1 MAHDKESRITTQD
14 LWEQLFEAPSI
25 SSFLSD
31 ADSRD
36 LPAFADY
43 LKELAERKGELPE
56 TIIRRSNLDS
66 SFGHRLF
73 GGTRNPSRDTVLQ
86 LAFGFE
92 LTADE
97 AQLLMKIARVTA
109 LHPKVQRD
117 AVIAYGLHHQLTLV
131 ETQQLLYE
139 CGLPLIGGAK
149 HE

>member
-1 MAHDKESRITTQD
+1 MASDKESKITTQA
-14 LWEQLFEAPSI
+14 LWARLFEAPSI

-31 ADSRD
+31 ADSRN
-36 LPAFADY
+36 LPVFADY
-43 LKELAERKGELPE
+43 ITELAESRGERPE

-73 GGTRNPSRDTVLQ
+73 AGTRNPSRDTVLQ
-86 LAFGFE
+86 LAFGFK
-92 LTADE
+92 LTTDE
-97 AQLLMKIARVTA
+97 TQFLMKVARVTA

-131 ETQQLLYE
+131 ETQQLLDE